1 MFEDRIVV
9 GLIEDITLLD
19 ENLAELKTLKARI
32 DSGATVGSIDQKYV
46 DKYNP
51 PVIGKKLVKSS
62 HGTTRRT
69 LVKLTLKLKGK
80 IVSGTFSVID
90 RSHMTYPILIGQ
102 DILIQDYVIDPKI
115 GYKYKKKKEE

>member
-1 MFEDRIVV
+1 MFEDRTVV
-9 GLIEDITLLD
+9 GLVEDIVLLGND
-19 ENLAELKTLKARI
+19 LEELKTLKARI

-46 DKYNP
+46 EKYNP
-51 PVIGKKLVKSS
+51 PEVGRKLVKSS

-80 IVSGTFSVID
+80 VVSGKFSVID

-102 DILIQDYVIDPKI
+102 DVLVQDYIIDPKI